1 MANNEVAR
9 ATVTI
14 VPTMEGAQ
22 SKITQDLTGA
32 ASSPG
37 VSKAGETAGST
48 FTSGLSKGL
57 AAAAAVTTAAIG
69 AAAAG
74 VTAITKSAVDS
85 FADYEQLS
93 GGIETLFGESADAVM
108 AHADAAFKSAGL
120 SVNEYMD
127 VAISSAAA
135 MINSVGGDVAKAA
148 ELTDQSITDMADN
161 VNKMGT
167 SMEAVQNAYRG
178 FSRGNFTMLDNLA
191 LGFAGT
197 KEGMQELLD
206 SAKAISGVDYDIDSY
221 ADIVEAIHVVQTEMG
236 ITGTTA
242 KEASETISGSVS
254 AMKSSWDNLLTGLA
268 NPSADIDGLV
278 NDLIESAETVLTNI
292 MPVIERI
299 VTGLASVIE
308 VAVPVIA
315 ERLPA
320 ITEQILPSLLSA
332 AVSLVQG
339 VVAALPTILEALIAQ
354 IPLIIDS
361 VVSTIVSLLPMILE
375 LGFQLILA
383 LAQGLITALPDLIPA
398 VVGIITS
405 LAEMLSNPD
414 SLDTLINTAI
424 ELVETLAFGL
434 IDAIPVL
441 IPAVIKII
449 IGVTTALLS
458 HIPELIECAFKLIGG
473 LVKGIGEA
481 LPQVAKG
488 AGQIIKELLGT
499 LAQLPKKLA
508 EMALGWG
515 KDLIKN
521 FTDGI
526 KKSMGKVGE
535 AVGNVANKIKGF
547 LGFSEP
553 EEGPLSDFH
562 TYAPDMIDLFTEGLQ
577 QSRAKISSTLTSVLQ
592 LPDQTVPEVDG
603 AGASITV
610 PIYLG
615 DDLLDTVVAGANQ
628 RLSLRSGG
636 VA

>member
-108 AHADAAFKSAGL
+108 AHADQAFKTAGL

-127 VAISSAAA
+127 VAISSAAS
-135 MINSVGGDVAKAA
+135 MINSVGGDVEKAA
-148 ELTDQSITDMADN
+148 ALTDQAITDMADN

-242 KEASETISGSVS
+242 KEASETISGSVG
-254 AMKSSWDNLLTGLA
+254 AMKASWENLMAGLA

-278 NDLIESAETVLTNI
+278 NDLIASAETVLTNI
-292 MPVIERI
+292 IPVVERI
-299 VTGLASVIE
+299 VAGLASVIE

-320 ITEQILPSLLSA
+320 IVEQILPSLLSA

-339 VVAALPTILEALIAQ
+339 IVAALPTILEVLIAQ

-441 IPAVIKII
+441 LPAVLKII

-473 LVKGIGEA
+473 LVKGLGEA

-515 KDLIKN
+515 KDLIDN
-521 FTDGI
+521 FVGGI
-526 KKSMGKVGE
+526 KNSINKVGE
-535 AVGNVANKIKGF
+535 AVSNVANKVKSF

-592 LPDQTVPEVDG
+592 LPGQTVPEV
-603 AGASITV
+603 AGADGSITI

-615 DDLLDTVVAGANQ
+615 DDLLDTVVANANQ
-628 RLSLRSGG
+628 RNNLRSGG